1 MVLEKKP
8 CVLTLTLYLACHF
21 MFALLDIKV
30 FSGVMLKLENYN
42 LLHNDLTISEMLK
55 TFISSS

>member
-42 LLHNDLTISEMLK
+42 HFHNDLTISEMLK